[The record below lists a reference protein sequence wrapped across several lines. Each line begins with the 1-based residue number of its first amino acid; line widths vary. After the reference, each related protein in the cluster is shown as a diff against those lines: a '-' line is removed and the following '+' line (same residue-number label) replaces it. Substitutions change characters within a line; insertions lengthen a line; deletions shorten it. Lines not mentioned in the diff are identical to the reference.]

1 MNRPSLGF
9 HIPAKTVLGTGC
21 DVGVGG
27 DGILTILQDSHREC
41 GKYQKGSTGRFGV
54 AATFA
59 EDNRRMGSGVI
70 YYEIEKREKYE
81 DFDKRADSDLAI
93 VKTQSVRFNTDR
105 PYELP
110 IESLLALRHRDPSKG
125 KDPSPQRSGPSRR
138 ASPTPQYSPLSPKG
152 RDRSRVGNSF
162 PHPRDGCAE
171 AKRLRSRKEMRVP
184 PQELRKLRG
193 LRKKI
198 RMKKKKRKRG
208 GSRGGPL
215 RGRDACCTSC
225 YGHGC
230 RRGLLTVLGGAS
242 SSSRVLFVHSSQAFA
257 QNPSDDARS
266 PSSDESAQL

>member
-9 HIPAKTVLGTGC
+9 HIPAKTVLGTRC

-27 DGILTILQDSHREC
+27 DGILTILQDSHRKC

-59 EDNRRMGSGVI
+59 EDNRRVS
-70 YYEIEKREKYE
+70 
-81 DFDKRADSDLAI
+81 
-93 VKTQSVRFNTDR
+93 
-105 PYELP
+105 
-110 IESLLALRHRDPSKG
+110 
-125 KDPSPQRSGPSRR
+125 SRR

-171 AKRLRSRKEMRVP
+171 AKRLRARKEMRVP

-198 RMKKKKRKRG
+198 RMKKKKRKRE

-242 SSSRVLFVHSSQAFA
+242 SPSRVLSIHSSQAFA